1 MTYFTLDDVK
11 SLARADGWSVDDKPY
26 SYADDTTLKAYILFK
41 YQIDEDYEKI
51 KMACL
56 TGSKSALDPDVSFIL
71 RAFPRVNSYL
81 PIICKIRPGLM
92 LGKTESCT
100 FESSLPLYL
109 GPSDKPVPASFDI
122 TYQHDYYVAISCV
135 PEDASAISITIKS
148 DHLNED
154 LNISK
159 ILPLKDSSSE
169 ESGGNTPSEEDNSI
183 IGLCKLGSAI
193 ML

>member
-11 SLARADGWSVDDKPY
+11 SLARKDGWSVDDQPY

-41 YQIDEDYEKI
+41 YQIDEDFEKI

-56 TGSKSALDPDVSFIL
+56 TGAKSALDPDVSFIL

-100 FESSLPLYL
+100 FESSIPLYL
-109 GPSDKPVPASFDI
+109 GASSVPVQSSFDI
-122 TYQHDYYVAISCV
+122 TYKYGCYVAISCV
-135 PEDASAISITIKS
+135 PVDASAISIKIKS
-148 DHLNED
+148 DHLNEE
-154 LNISK
+154 LNLSE
-159 ILPLKDSSSE
+159 ILPLRPNHP
-169 ESGGNTPSEEDNSI
+169 GGGGTTPEEDNSI